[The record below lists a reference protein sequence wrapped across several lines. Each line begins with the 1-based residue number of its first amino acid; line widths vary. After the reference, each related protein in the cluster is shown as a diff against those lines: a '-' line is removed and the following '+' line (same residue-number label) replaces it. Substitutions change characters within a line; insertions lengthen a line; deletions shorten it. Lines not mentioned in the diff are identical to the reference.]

1 MKVTQEKRPNSQIG
15 LNIEVDEASTQL
27 VYDKMVQKL
36 MRTARIPG
44 FRPGKAPR
52 PIVLQYLGK
61 DYIKAEALK
70 EVIQRNLEQAQ
81 NQVSVPAIGE
91 YELTDRFE
99 ALYTQFEPGKS
110 LSFQAAVDV
119 EPEVTL
125 REGYNN
131 LSIKYAEV
139 LYDPTR
145 VEVTLEDYRKRKATL
160 VPAAERPAQIGD
172 IAVMDFSGKTV
183 DDGAE
188 IPGGS
193 AMDFQIELQESQFIP
208 GFVLGIVGMNLE
220 ETKEISVRFPD
231 QYAQED
237 LQGREALFTVTLK
250 DLKEQELPV
259 LDDAFAKEISEFETL
274 DALKAELEKRYRE
287 EAEEAS
293 QGNRDIAIVDAIL
306 EGTTLELPATLVNRE
321 VEFLANQTFQDFQRR
336 GIDPAALFT
345 EENLPQIRAQFQ
357 EEASKRL
364 KRTLALAEVARTEK
378 LTVDQAALDV
388 RVEELVAASP
398 DLDRK
403 AVVDFVQN
411 ELLTQKILDWLAEH
425 STIELITESSPD
437 PSTDANEVNDESSS
451 DK

>member
-15 LNIEVDEASTQL
+15 LNIEVDEASTKL

-61 DYIKAEALK
+61 EYVKSEALK

-81 NQVSVPAIGE
+81 SQVKVPAIGE
-91 YELTDRFE
+91 YELTDRFD
-99 ALYTQFEPGKS
+99 ALYSQFEPGKS
-110 LSFQAAVDV
+110 LTFQAAVDV

-125 REGYNN
+125 REGYDK
-131 LSIKYAEV
+131 LTIQYAEV
-139 LYDPTR
+139 PYDSTR
-145 VEVTLEDYRKRKATL
+145 VDTTLEDYRKRKATSI
-160 VPAAERPAQIGD
+160 PAADRPAQLGD
-172 IAVMDFSGKTV
+172 IAIMDFSGKTV
-183 DDGAE
+183 DDDAE

-208 GFVLGIVGMNLE
+208 GFVLGIVGMNIE
-220 ETKEISVRFPD
+220 ETKEISVRFPAE
-231 QYAQED
+231 YAQED
-237 LQGREALFTVTLK
+237 LQDREALFTVTLK
-250 DLKEQELPV
+250 ELKEQQLPA

-287 EAEEAS
+287 EAEEET

-306 EGTTLELPATLVNRE
+306 EGTTLELPATLINRE

-336 GIDPAALFT
+336 GIDPNVLFS
-345 EENLPQIRAQFQ
+345 EENLPAIRAQFQ
-357 EEASKRL
+357 GEASKRL

-378 LTVDQAALDV
+378 LTVEQAALDV

-398 DLDRK
+398 DLERRS
-403 AVVDFVQN
+403 VVEFVQN

-425 STIELITESSPD
+425 STIELVTESSPI

>member
-15 LNIEVDEASTQL
+15 LSIEVDEASTKL

-81 NQVSVPAIGE
+81 SQVKVPAIGE
-91 YELTDRFE
+91 YALTDPFD
-99 ALYTQFEPGKS
+99 ALYSQFEPGKS
-110 LSFQAAVDV
+110 LTFQAAVDV

-125 REGYNN
+125 REGYEN

-139 LYDPTR
+139 PYDPTR
-145 VEVTLEDYRKRKATL
+145 VDKSLADHRKRKATSI
-160 VPAAERPAQIGD
+160 PAADRPAQIGD

-183 DDGAE
+183 DDNAE

-250 DLKEQELPV
+250 ELKEQQLPA

-287 EAEEAS
+287 EAEAEA

-306 EGTTLELPATLVNRE
+306 EGTTLELPTTLVNRE

-336 GIDPAALFT
+336 GIDPNMLFS
-345 EENLPQIRAQFQ
+345 EENLPKIRAQFQ
-357 EEASKRL
+357 EEAAKRL
-364 KRTLALAEVARTEK
+364 KRTLALAEVARREK
-378 LTVDQAALDV
+378 LTVEQAALDV
-388 RVEELVAASP
+388 RVEELLSASP
-398 DLDRK
+398 DLDRR
-403 AVVDFVQN
+403 AVIEFVQN

-425 STIELITESSPD
+425 STIELITESSPI

>member
-15 LNIEVDEASTQL
+15 LSIEVDEASTKL

-70 EVIQRNLEQAQ
+70 EVIQRNLEHAQ
-81 NQVSVPAIGE
+81 SQVKVPAIGE
-91 YELTDRFE
+91 YELTDRFD
-99 ALYTQFEPGKS
+99 ALYSQFEPGKS
-110 LSFQAAVDV
+110 LTFQAAVDI

-125 REGYNN
+125 REGYEN

-139 LYDPTR
+139 PYDPAR
-145 VEVTLEDYRKRKATL
+145 VDKTLEDYRKRKATSI
-160 VPAAERPAQIGD
+160 PAADRPAQIGD
-172 IAVMDFSGKTV
+172 IAVMDFSGKTI
-183 DDGAE
+183 DDDAE

-237 LQGREALFTVTLK
+237 LQGREGLFTVTLK
-250 DLKEQELPV
+250 ELKEQQLPA

-274 DALKAELEKRYRE
+274 EALKAELEKRYRE
-287 EAEEAS
+287 EAEEAT

-336 GIDPAALFT
+336 GIDPSVLFT

-364 KRTLALAEVARTEK
+364 KRTLALAEVARREK

-388 RVEELVAASP
+388 RVEELLAASP
-398 DLDRK
+398 DLDRR
-403 AVVDFVQN
+403 AIVEFVQN

-425 STIELITESSPD
+425 STIELITESSPI
-437 PSTDANEVNDESSS
+437 PSMDVNEVNDESSS

>member
-15 LNIEVDEASTQL
+15 LNIEVDEAATKL
-27 VYDKMVQKL
+27 IYDKMVQKL
-36 MRTARIPG
+36 TKTARIPG

-61 DYIKAEALK
+61 DYVKAEALK

-81 NQVSVPAIGE
+81 SQVKVPAIGE
-91 YELTDRFE
+91 YELTDQFD
-99 ALYTQFEPGKS
+99 ALYGQFEPGKS
-110 LSFQAAVDV
+110 LTFQAAVDV

-125 REGYNN
+125 REGYGS

-139 LYDPTR
+139 PYDFTR
-145 VEVTLEDYRKRKATL
+145 VDKTLEDYRKRKATSI
-160 VPAAERPAQIGD
+160 PAADRPAQIGD

-183 DDGAE
+183 DDDAE

-220 ETKEISVRFPD
+220 ETKEISVRFPAE
-231 QYAQED
+231 YAQED
-237 LQGREALFTVTLK
+237 LQDREALFTVTLK
-250 DLKEQELPV
+250 ELKEQQLPA

-287 EAEEAS
+287 EAEEET
-293 QGNRDIAIVDAIL
+293 QGNRDIALVDAIL

-336 GIDPAALFT
+336 GIDPNVLFS
-345 EENLPQIRAQFQ
+345 EENLPAIRAQFQ
-357 EEASKRL
+357 EEAAKRL

-378 LTVDQAALDV
+378 LTVEQAALDV
-388 RVEELVAASP
+388 RVEELLSASP
-398 DLDRK
+398 DLERK
-403 AVVDFVQN
+403 AVIEFVQN

-425 STIELITESSPD
+425 STIELVTESSPI

>member
-15 LNIEVDEASTQL
+15 LNIEVDEASTKL

-61 DYIKAEALK
+61 EYVKSEALK

-81 NQVSVPAIGE
+81 SQVKVPAIGE
-91 YELTDRFE
+91 YELTDRFD
-99 ALYTQFEPGKS
+99 ALYSQFEPGKS
-110 LSFQAAVDV
+110 LTFQAAVDV

-125 REGYNN
+125 REGYDK
-131 LSIKYAEV
+131 LTIQYAEV
-139 LYDPTR
+139 PYDSTR
-145 VEVTLEDYRKRKATL
+145 VDTTLEDYRKRKATSI
-160 VPAAERPAQIGD
+160 PAADRPAQLGD
-172 IAVMDFSGKTV
+172 IAIMDFSGKTV
-183 DDGAE
+183 DDDAE

-208 GFVLGIVGMNLE
+208 GFVLGIVGMNIE
-220 ETKEISVRFPD
+220 ETKEISVRFPAE
-231 QYAQED
+231 YAQED
-237 LQGREALFTVTLK
+237 LQDREALFTVTLK
-250 DLKEQELPV
+250 ELKEQQLPA

-287 EAEEAS
+287 EAEEET

-306 EGTTLELPATLVNRE
+306 EGTTLELPATLINRE

-336 GIDPAALFT
+336 GIDPNVLFS
-345 EENLPQIRAQFQ
+345 EENLPAIRAQFQ
-357 EEASKRL
+357 GEASKRL

-378 LTVDQAALDV
+378 LTVEQAALDV

-398 DLDRK
+398 DLERRS
-403 AVVDFVQN
+403 VVEFVQN
-411 ELLTQKILDWLAEH
+411 ELLTQKILQL
-425 STIELITESSPD
+425 S
-437 PSTDANEVNDESSS
+437 
-451 DK
+451 

>member
-145 VEVTLEDYRKRKATL
+145 VEATLEDYRKRKATL

>member
-1 MKVTQEKRPNSQIG
+1 MKVTQEKRPNSQVG
-15 LNIEVDEASTQL
+15 LNIEVDEAATKL

-36 MRTARIPG
+36 IRTARIPG

-81 NQVSVPAIGE
+81 SQVKVPAIGE
-91 YELTDRFE
+91 YELTDRFD
-99 ALYTQFEPGKS
+99 ALYSQFEPGKS
-110 LSFQAAVDV
+110 LTFQAAVDV

-125 REGYNN
+125 REGYEK
-131 LSIKYAEV
+131 LSIQYAEV
-139 LYDPTR
+139 PYDATR
-145 VEVTLEDYRKRKATL
+145 IDQTLEDYRKRKATSI
-160 VPAAERPAQIGD
+160 PAADRPAQIGD
-172 IAVMDFSGKTV
+172 IAIMDFSGKTV
-183 DDGAE
+183 DDDAE

-208 GFVLGIVGMNLE
+208 GFVLGIVGMKLE

-250 DLKEQELPV
+250 ELKEQQLPELN
-259 LDDAFAKEISEFETL
+259 DDFAKEISEFETL
-274 DALKAELEKRYRE
+274 EALKAELEKRYQE
-287 EAEEAS
+287 EAEEGS

-336 GIDPAALFT
+336 GIDPSALFT
-345 EENLPQIRAQFQ
+345 EENLPAIRAQFQ

-364 KRTLALAEVARTEK
+364 KRTLALAEVARREK

-388 RVEELVAASP
+388 RVEELLAASP
-398 DLDRK
+398 DLKRE
-403 AVVDFVQN
+403 AVVEFVQN

-425 STIELITESSPD
+425 STIEIVTESSPT

>member
-1 MKVTQEKRPNSQIG
+1 MKVTQEKRPNSQVG
-15 LNIEVDEASTQL
+15 LNIEVDEAATKL

-81 NQVSVPAIGE
+81 SQVKVPAIGE
-91 YELTDRFE
+91 YELTDRFD
-99 ALYTQFEPGKS
+99 ALYSQFEPGKS
-110 LSFQAAVDV
+110 LTFQAAVDV

-125 REGYNN
+125 REGYEK
-131 LSIKYAEV
+131 LSIQYAEV
-139 LYDPTR
+139 PYDATR
-145 VEVTLEDYRKRKATL
+145 IDQTLEDYRKRKATSI
-160 VPAAERPAQIGD
+160 PAADRPAQIGD
-172 IAVMDFSGKTV
+172 IAIMDFSGKTV
-183 DDGAE
+183 DDDAE

-208 GFVLGIVGMNLE
+208 GFVLGIVGMKLE

-250 DLKEQELPV
+250 ELKEQQLPELN
-259 LDDAFAKEISEFETL
+259 DDFAKEISEFETL
-274 DALKAELEKRYRE
+274 EALKAELEKRYQE
-287 EAEEAS
+287 EAEEGS

-336 GIDPAALFT
+336 GIDPSALFT
-345 EENLPQIRAQFQ
+345 EENLPAIRAQFQ

-364 KRTLALAEVARTEK
+364 KRTLALAEVARREK

-388 RVEELVAASP
+388 RVEELLAASP
-398 DLDRK
+398 DLKRE
-403 AVVDFVQN
+403 AVVEFVQN

-425 STIELITESSPD
+425 STIEIVTESAPT

>member
-15 LNIEVDEASTQL
+15 LSIEVDEASTKL

-81 NQVSVPAIGE
+81 SQVKVPAIGE
-91 YELTDRFE
+91 YALTDPFD
-99 ALYTQFEPGKS
+99 ALYSQFEPGKS
-110 LSFQAAVDV
+110 LTFQAAVDV

-125 REGYNN
+125 REGYEN

-139 LYDPTR
+139 PYDPTR
-145 VEVTLEDYRKRKATL
+145 VDKSLADHRKRKATSI
-160 VPAAERPAQIGD
+160 PAADRPAQIGD

-183 DDGAE
+183 DDNAE

-250 DLKEQELPV
+250 ELKEQQLPA

-287 EAEEAS
+287 EAEEAT

-306 EGTTLELPATLVNRE
+306 EGTTLELPTTLVNRE

-336 GIDPAALFT
+336 GIDPNMLFS
-345 EENLPQIRAQFQ
+345 EENLPKIRAQFQ
-357 EEASKRL
+357 EEAAKRL
-364 KRTLALAEVARTEK
+364 KRTLALAEVARREK
-378 LTVDQAALDV
+378 LTVEQAALDV
-388 RVEELVAASP
+388 RVEELLSASP
-398 DLDRK
+398 DLDRR
-403 AVVDFVQN
+403 AVIEFVQN

-425 STIELITESSPD
+425 STIELITESSPI

>member
-15 LNIEVDEASTQL
+15 LNIEVDEASTKL

-61 DYIKAEALK
+61 DYVKSEALK

-81 NQVSVPAIGE
+81 SQVKVPAIGE
-91 YELTDRFE
+91 YELTDRFD
-99 ALYTQFEPGKS
+99 ALYSQFEPGKS
-110 LSFQAAVDV
+110 LTFQAAVDV
-119 EPEVTL
+119 EPEVAL
-125 REGYNN
+125 REGYDK
-131 LSIKYAEV
+131 LTIQYAEV
-139 LYDPTR
+139 PYDPAR
-145 VEVTLEDYRKRKATL
+145 VDITLEDYRKRKATSI
-160 VPAAERPAQIGD
+160 PAADRPAQLGD

-193 AMDFQIELQESQFIP
+193 ALDFQIELQESQFIP

-220 ETKEISVRFPD
+220 ETKEISVRFPAE
-231 QYAQED
+231 YAQED
-237 LQGREALFTVTLK
+237 LQDREALFTVTLK
-250 DLKEQELPV
+250 ELKEQQLPA

-287 EAEEAS
+287 EAEEET

-336 GIDPAALFT
+336 GIDPNVLFS
-345 EENLPQIRAQFQ
+345 EENLPAIRAQFQ

-378 LTVDQAALDV
+378 LTVEQAALDV
-388 RVEELVAASP
+388 RVEELLSTSP
-398 DLDRK
+398 DLERK
-403 AVVDFVQN
+403 AVVEFVQN

-425 STIELITESSPD
+425 STIELVTESSPI

>member
-139 LYDPTR
+139 PYDPTR
-145 VEVTLEDYRKRKATL
+145 VEATLEDYRKRKATL

>member
-15 LNIEVDEASTQL
+15 LNIEVDEASTKL

-61 DYIKAEALK
+61 DYVKAEALK

-81 NQVSVPAIGE
+81 SQVKVPAIGE
-91 YELTDRFE
+91 YELTDRFD
-99 ALYTQFEPGKS
+99 ALYGQFEPGKS
-110 LSFQAAVDV
+110 LTFQAAVDV

-125 REGYNN
+125 REGYGS

-139 LYDPTR
+139 PYDPTR
-145 VEVTLEDYRKRKATL
+145 IDKTLEDYRKRKATSI
-160 VPAAERPAQIGD
+160 PAADRPAQIGD

-220 ETKEISVRFPD
+220 ETKEISVRFPAE
-231 QYAQED
+231 YAQED
-237 LQGREALFTVTLK
+237 LQDREALFTVTLK
-250 DLKEQELPV
+250 ELKEQQLPV

-287 EAEEAS
+287 EAEEET
-293 QGNRDIAIVDAIL
+293 QGNRDIALVDAIL
-306 EGTTLELPATLVNRE
+306 EGTTLDLPATLVNRE

-336 GIDPAALFT
+336 GIDPNVLFS
-345 EENLPQIRAQFQ
+345 EENLPAIRAQFQ
-357 EEASKRL
+357 EEAAKRL

-378 LTVDQAALDV
+378 LTVEQAALDV
-388 RVEELVAASP
+388 RVEELLSASP
-398 DLDRK
+398 DLERK
-403 AVVDFVQN
+403 AVLEFVQN

-425 STIELITESSPD
+425 STIELITESSPI

>member
-15 LNIEVDEASTQL
+15 LNIEVDEASTKL

-61 DYIKAEALK
+61 EYVKSEALK

-81 NQVSVPAIGE
+81 SQVKVPAIGE
-91 YELTDRFE
+91 YELTDRFD
-99 ALYTQFEPGKS
+99 ALYSQFEPGKS
-110 LSFQAAVDV
+110 LTFQAAVDV

-125 REGYNN
+125 REGYDK
-131 LSIKYAEV
+131 LTIQYAEV
-139 LYDPTR
+139 PYDSTR
-145 VEVTLEDYRKRKATL
+145 IDTTLEDYRKRKATSI
-160 VPAAERPAQIGD
+160 PAADRPAQLGD
-172 IAVMDFSGKTV
+172 IAIMDFSGKTV
-183 DDGAE
+183 DDDAE

-208 GFVLGIVGMNLE
+208 GFVLGIVGMNIE
-220 ETKEISVRFPD
+220 ETKEISVRFPAE
-231 QYAQED
+231 YAQED
-237 LQGREALFTVTLK
+237 LQDREALFTVTLK
-250 DLKEQELPV
+250 ELKEQQLPA

-287 EAEEAS
+287 EAEEET

-306 EGTTLELPATLVNRE
+306 EGTTLELPATLINRE

-336 GIDPAALFT
+336 GIDPNVLFS
-345 EENLPQIRAQFQ
+345 EENLPAIRAQFQ
-357 EEASKRL
+357 GEASKRL

-378 LTVDQAALDV
+378 LTVEQAALDV

-398 DLDRK
+398 DLERRS
-403 AVVDFVQN
+403 VVEFVQN

-425 STIELITESSPD
+425 STIELVTESSPI

>member
-145 VEVTLEDYRKRKATL
+145 VEATLEDYRKRKATL

-172 IAVMDFSGKTV
+172 IAIMDFSGKTV

-321 VEFLANQTFQDFQRR
+321 VEFLANQTFQDLQRR
-336 GIDPAALFT
+336 GIDPSALFT

>member
-1 MKVTQEKRPNSQIG
+1 MKVTQEKRPNSQVG
-15 LNIEVDEASTQL
+15 LNIEVDEAATKL

-81 NQVSVPAIGE
+81 SQVKVPAIGE
-91 YELTDRFE
+91 YELTDRFD
-99 ALYTQFEPGKS
+99 ALYSQFEPGKS
-110 LSFQAAVDV
+110 LTFQAAVDV

-125 REGYNN
+125 REGYEK
-131 LSIKYAEV
+131 LSIQYAEV
-139 LYDPTR
+139 PYDATR
-145 VEVTLEDYRKRKATL
+145 IDQTLEDYRKRKATSI
-160 VPAAERPAQIGD
+160 PAADRPAQIGD
-172 IAVMDFSGKTV
+172 IAIMDFSGKTV
-183 DDGAE
+183 DDDAE

-208 GFVLGIVGMNLE
+208 GFVLGIVGMKLE

-250 DLKEQELPV
+250 ELKEQQLPELN
-259 LDDAFAKEISEFETL
+259 DDFAKEISEFETL
-274 DALKAELEKRYRE
+274 EALKAELEKRYQE
-287 EAEEAS
+287 EAEEGS

-336 GIDPAALFT
+336 GIDPSALFT
-345 EENLPQIRAQFQ
+345 EENLPAIRAQFQ

-364 KRTLALAEVARTEK
+364 KRTLALAEVARREK

-388 RVEELVAASP
+388 RVEELLAASP
-398 DLDRK
+398 DLKRE
-403 AVVDFVQN
+403 AVVEFVQN

-425 STIELITESSPD
+425 STIEIVTESSPT

>member
-1 MKVTQEKRPNSQIG
+1 MKVTQEKRPNSQVG
-15 LNIEVDEASTQL
+15 LNIEVDEASTKL

-61 DYIKAEALK
+61 DYVKSEALK

-81 NQVSVPAIGE
+81 SQVKVPAIGE
-91 YELTDRFE
+91 YELTDRFD
-99 ALYTQFEPGKS
+99 ALYSQFEPGKS
-110 LSFQAAVDV
+110 LTFQAAVDV

-125 REGYNN
+125 REGYDK
-131 LSIKYAEV
+131 LTIQYAEV
-139 LYDPTR
+139 PYDPAR
-145 VEVTLEDYRKRKATL
+145 VDTTLEDYRKRKATSI
-160 VPAAERPAQIGD
+160 PAAERPAQLGD
-172 IAVMDFSGKTV
+172 IAIMDFSGKTV
-183 DDGAE
+183 DDDAE

-208 GFVLGIVGMNLE
+208 GFVLGIVGMNIE
-220 ETKEISVRFPD
+220 ETKEISVRFPAE
-231 QYAQED
+231 YAQED
-237 LQGREALFTVTLK
+237 LQDREALFTVTLK
-250 DLKEQELPV
+250 ELKEQQLPA

-287 EAEEAS
+287 EAEEET

-306 EGTTLELPATLVNRE
+306 EGTTLELPATLINRE

-336 GIDPAALFT
+336 GIDPNVLFS
-345 EENLPQIRAQFQ
+345 EENLPAIRAQFQ
-357 EEASKRL
+357 EEAAKRL

-378 LTVDQAALDV
+378 LTVEQAALDV
-388 RVEELVAASP
+388 RVEELLSTSP
-398 DLDRK
+398 DLERK
-403 AVVDFVQN
+403 AVVEFVQN

-425 STIELITESSPD
+425 STIELVTESSPI

>member
-145 VEVTLEDYRKRKATL
+145 VEATLEDYRKRKATL

-172 IAVMDFSGKTV
+172 IAIMDFSGKTV

>member
-15 LNIEVDEASTQL
+15 LNIEVDEASTKL

-61 DYIKAEALK
+61 DYVKAEALK

-81 NQVSVPAIGE
+81 SQVNVPAIGE
-91 YELTDRFE
+91 YELTDRFD
-99 ALYTQFEPGKS
+99 ALYSQFEPGKS
-110 LSFQAAVDV
+110 LTFQAAVDV

-125 REGYNN
+125 REGYEN

-139 LYDPTR
+139 AYDPTR
-145 VEVTLEDYRKRKATL
+145 VDKTLEDYRKRKATSI
-160 VPAAERPAQIGD
+160 PAADRPAQLGD
-172 IAVMDFSGKTV
+172 IAVMDFRGKTV
-183 DDGAE
+183 DDDAE

-208 GFVLGIVGMNLE
+208 GFVLGIVGMNVE
-220 ETKEISVRFPD
+220 ETKEIPVRFPD
-231 QYAQED
+231 DYAQED

-250 DLKEQELPV
+250 ELKEQQLPD
-259 LDDAFAKEISEFETL
+259 LNDDFAKEISEFETL

-287 EAEEAS
+287 EAEEAT

-336 GIDPAALFT
+336 GIDPSVLFT

-364 KRTLALAEVARTEK
+364 KRTLALAEVARREK

-388 RVEELVAASP
+388 RVEELLAASP
-398 DLDRK
+398 DLDRR
-403 AVVDFVQN
+403 AVVEFVQN

-425 STIELITESSPD
+425 STIELIMESSPI

>member
-15 LNIEVDEASTQL
+15 LNIEVDEEATKL
-27 VYDKMVQKL
+27 IYDKMVQKL
-36 MRTARIPG
+36 TRTARIPG

-61 DYIKAEALK
+61 DYVKAEALK

-81 NQVSVPAIGE
+81 SQVQVPAIGE
-91 YELTDRFE
+91 YELTDRFD
-99 ALYTQFEPGKS
+99 ALYGQFEPGKS
-110 LSFQAAVDV
+110 LTFQAAVDV
-119 EPEVTL
+119 EPEVAL
-125 REGYNN
+125 REGYGS

-139 LYDPTR
+139 PYDPTR
-145 VEVTLEDYRKRKATL
+145 IDKTLEDYRKRKATSI
-160 VPAAERPAQIGD
+160 PAADRPAQIGD
-172 IAVMDFSGKTV
+172 IAIMDFSGKTV
-183 DDGAE
+183 DDDAE

-220 ETKEISVRFPD
+220 ETKEISVRFPAE
-231 QYAQED
+231 YAQED
-237 LQGREALFTVTLK
+237 LQNREALFTVTLK
-250 DLKEQELPV
+250 ELKEQQLPV
-259 LDDAFAKEISEFETL
+259 LDDAFAKDISEFETL

-287 EAEEAS
+287 EAEEET

-336 GIDPAALFT
+336 GIDPNVLFS
-345 EENLPQIRAQFQ
+345 EENLPAIRAQFQ
-357 EEASKRL
+357 EEAAKRL

-378 LTVDQAALDV
+378 LTVEQAALDV
-388 RVEELVAASP
+388 RVEELLSASP
-398 DLDRK
+398 DLERK
-403 AVVDFVQN
+403 AVIEFVQN

-425 STIELITESSPD
+425 STIELITESSPI
-437 PSTDANEVNDESSS
+437 PSTDENEVNDESSS

>member
-1 MKVTQEKRPNSQIG
+1 MKVTQEKRPNSQVG
-15 LNIEVDEASTQL
+15 LNIEVDEAATKL

-81 NQVSVPAIGE
+81 SQVKVPAIGE
-91 YELTDRFE
+91 YELTDRFD
-99 ALYTQFEPGKS
+99 ALYSQFEPGKS
-110 LSFQAAVDV
+110 LTFQAAVDV

-125 REGYNN
+125 REGYEK
-131 LSIKYAEV
+131 LSIQYAEV
-139 LYDPTR
+139 PYDATR
-145 VEVTLEDYRKRKATL
+145 IDQTLEDYRKRKATSI
-160 VPAAERPAQIGD
+160 PAADRPAQIGD
-172 IAVMDFSGKTV
+172 IAIMDFSGKTV
-183 DDGAE
+183 DDDAE

-208 GFVLGIVGMNLE
+208 GFVLGIVGMKLE

-250 DLKEQELPV
+250 ELKEQQLPELN
-259 LDDAFAKEISEFETL
+259 DDFAKEISEFETL
-274 DALKAELEKRYRE
+274 EALKAELEKRYQE
-287 EAEEAS
+287 EAEEGS

-336 GIDPAALFT
+336 GIDPSALFT
-345 EENLPQIRAQFQ
+345 EENLPAIRAQFQ

-364 KRTLALAEVARTEK
+364 KRTLALAEVARREK

-388 RVEELVAASP
+388 RVEELLAASP
-398 DLDRK
+398 DLKRE
-403 AVVDFVQN
+403 AVIEFVQN

-425 STIELITESSPD
+425 STIEIVTESAPT

>member
-145 VEVTLEDYRKRKATL
+145 VEATLEDYRKRKATL

-172 IAVMDFSGKTV
+172 IAIMDFSGKTV

-398 DLDRK
+398 DLDLR

>member
-81 NQVSVPAIGE
+81 NQVSIPAIGE

-139 LYDPTR
+139 SYDPTR
-145 VEVTLEDYRKRKATL
+145 IETTLEDYRKRKATL
-160 VPAAERPAQIGD
+160 IPAAERPAQIGD
-172 IAVMDFSGKTV
+172 IAIMDFSGKTV

-208 GFVLGIVGMNLE
+208 GFVLGIIGMNLE

-357 EEASKRL
+357 EEAAKRL

-425 STIELITESSPD
+425 STIELITESSTD

>member
-15 LNIEVDEASTQL
+15 LSIEVDEASTKL

-81 NQVSVPAIGE
+81 SQVKVPAIGE
-91 YELTDRFE
+91 YALTDPFD
-99 ALYTQFEPGKS
+99 ALYSQFEPGKS
-110 LSFQAAVDV
+110 LTFQAAVDV

-125 REGYNN
+125 REGYEN

-139 LYDPTR
+139 PYDPTR
-145 VEVTLEDYRKRKATL
+145 VDKALADHRKRKATSI
-160 VPAAERPAQIGD
+160 PAADRPAQIGD

-183 DDGAE
+183 DDNAE

-250 DLKEQELPV
+250 ELKEQQLPD

-274 DALKAELEKRYRE
+274 DALKAELEMRYRE
-287 EAEEAS
+287 EAEAEA

-306 EGTTLELPATLVNRE
+306 EGTTLELPATLVDRE

-336 GIDPAALFT
+336 GIDTNILFS
-345 EENLPQIRAQFQ
+345 EENIPKIRAQFQ
-357 EEASKRL
+357 EEAAKRL
-364 KRTLALAEVARTEK
+364 KRTLALAEVARREK
-378 LTVDQAALDV
+378 LTVEQAALDV
-388 RVEELVAASP
+388 RVEELLSASP
-398 DLDRK
+398 DLDRR
-403 AVVDFVQN
+403 AVIEFVQN

-425 STIELITESSPD
+425 STIELITESSPI

>member
-15 LNIEVDEASTQL
+15 LNIEVDEASTKL
-27 VYDKMVQKL
+27 VYDKIVQKL

-61 DYIKAEALK
+61 DYVKSEALK

-81 NQVSVPAIGE
+81 GQVKVPAIGE
-91 YELTDRFE
+91 YELTDRFD
-99 ALYTQFEPGKS
+99 ALYSQFEPGKS
-110 LSFQAAVDV
+110 LTFQAAVDV

-125 REGYNN
+125 RKGYDN
-131 LSIKYAEV
+131 LTIQYAEV
-139 LYDPTR
+139 PYDPTR
-145 VEVTLEDYRKRKATL
+145 VDKTLEDYRKRKATSI
-160 VPAAERPAQIGD
+160 PAAERPAQIGD
-172 IAVMDFSGKTV
+172 IAIMDFSGKTV

-208 GFVLGIVGMNLE
+208 GFVLGIVGMKIE
-220 ETKEISVRFPD
+220 ETKEISVRFPAE
-231 QYAQED
+231 YAQED
-237 LQGREALFTVTLK
+237 LQDREALFTVTLK
-250 DLKEQELPV
+250 ELKEQQLPA

-287 EAEEAS
+287 EAEEET

-336 GIDPAALFT
+336 GIDPNVLFS
-345 EENLPQIRAQFQ
+345 EENLPAIRAQFQ
-357 EEASKRL
+357 EEAAKRL

-378 LTVDQAALDV
+378 LTVEQAALDV
-388 RVEELVAASP
+388 RVEELLSASP
-398 DLDRK
+398 DLERR
-403 AVVDFVQN
+403 AVVEFVQN

-425 STIELITESSPD
+425 STIELVTESSPI

>member
-15 LNIEVDEASTQL
+15 LNIEVDEASTKL

-81 NQVSVPAIGE
+81 SQVQVPAIGE
-91 YELTDRFE
+91 YELTDRFD
-99 ALYTQFEPGKS
+99 ALYSQFEPGKS
-110 LSFQAAVDV
+110 LTFQAAVDV

-125 REGYNN
+125 REGYEK
-131 LSIKYAEV
+131 LSIQYAEV
-139 LYDPTR
+139 PYDATR
-145 VEVTLEDYRKRKATL
+145 VEKTLEDYRKRKATSI
-160 VPAAERPAQIGD
+160 PAADRPAQIGD
-172 IAVMDFSGKTV
+172 IAIMDFSGKTV
-183 DDGAE
+183 DDDAE

-220 ETKEISVRFPD
+220 ETKEIPVRFPD

-250 DLKEQELPV
+250 ELKEQQLPELS
-259 LDDAFAKEISEFETL
+259 DAFAKEISEFETL
-274 DALKAELEKRYRE
+274 EALKAELEKRYRE
-287 EAEEAS
+287 EAEEATE
-293 QGNRDIAIVDAIL
+293 GNRDIAIVDAIL

-336 GIDPAALFT
+336 GIDPSALFT
-345 EENLPQIRAQFQ
+345 EENLPAIRAQFQ

-364 KRTLALAEVARTEK
+364 KRTLALAEVARREK
-378 LTVDQAALDV
+378 LTVEQAALDV
-388 RVEELVAASP
+388 RVEELLAASP
-398 DLDRK
+398 DLERR
-403 AVVDFVQN
+403 AVVEFVQN

-425 STIELITESSPD
+425 STIELVTESAPT